1 MDIPVYNLLPLPPV
15 RHLFSRSA
23 SRFTQLGL
31 IAAMCF
37 ILVACG
43 PESKKVDQN
52 QLTLTTQQIAQDFAA
67 TGDLGKAK
75 SALAALEV
83 ANPSQWLLMVAEESA
98 KDQAA
103 QPQLVA
109 ALLKLTE
116 ALDLHS
122 PLLVDYAATHGL
134 NVTTA
139 SGLSANT
146 AADNGASGQVVA
158 VANVAQPQADAAPTA
173 TAETVAPEPTP
184 APVDTATAE
193 PTATAD
199 QSAQVLASSLVNL
212 RSGPGTTYDLAGGM
226 QVGESAKIVA
236 KNQDASW
243 WKVQLSSGGQAW
255 VFAQLVQ
262 SSGALD
268 SIAVASDIP
277 PSPTPQPVAIAQPT
291 AAPAVSQPAPTAT
304 SAPQQQ
310 NSSAPYFKLIERRMW
325 SKAENGDCRGQHLLR
340 INVVDANGN
349 RLNGVTLTGL
359 YTGAVLHTGEQGKG
373 DGVMEFDLYG
383 SGEGFIVTAD
393 TNGAFAGSDR
403 AEGFTTNSRDIDVP
417 TLIAGGYCEDA
428 TRCQVFYDSWGC
440 KGHHS
445 WEATFQRNY

>member
-1 MDIPVYNLLPLPPV
+1 
-15 RHLFSRSA
+15 
-23 SRFTQLGL
+23 
-31 IAAMCF
+31 MCF

-67 TGDLGKAK
+67 TGDLGRAK
-75 SALAALEV
+75 SALAGLEV
-83 ANPSQWLLMVAEESA
+83 ANPSQWLLMVAEETA

-109 ALLKLTE
+109 ALVKLTE

-122 PLLVDYAATHGL
+122 PILADYATAHNL
-134 NVTTA
+134 SVTTA
-139 SGLSANT
+139 SGLSAKSDN
-146 AADNGASGQVVA
+146 AATGQTIA
-158 VANVAQPQADAAPTA
+158 IANVSQPPPAAAPTA
-173 TAETVAPEPTP
+173 TSEPTP
-184 APVDTATAE
+184 APVATATAE

-226 QVGESAKIVA
+226 QVGESAKIIA
-236 KNQDASW
+236 KSPDAGW
-243 WKVQLSSGGQAW
+243 WKVQLSSGSQAW

-277 PSPTPQPVAIAQPT
+277 PSPTAQPVAIAQPT
-291 AAPAVSQPAPTAT
+291 AAPEVSQPAPTAT
-304 SAPQQQ
+304 AAPQQQ
-310 NSSAPYFKLIERRMW
+310 NSSAPYFKLIARRMW

-340 INVVDANGN
+340 INVVDANGA

-428 TRCQVFYDSWGC
+428 TTCQVFYDSWGC